1 MAKNRIKELRESSN
15 PKITLKE
22 LSEKL
27 KEKGLSFSDSQL
39 YYYEQGKRS
48 PRSKVADDF
57 WQALSEI
64 FDVSLAYVTGYDIDS
79 QKLTKNLDSLNSQT
93 KILSDEFKKDTGKAQ
108 NPTIKELKQY
118 VNGNQERKIN
128 EDIKQLNNIS
138 HNLNEINRKKLI
150 EYAKDLLKLQNF
162 EKEKEKAEDKK

>member
-1 MAKNRIKELRESSN
+1 MRKNRIKELRESSN

-48 PRSKVADDF
+48 PRTKVADDF

-64 FDVSLAYVTGYDIDS
+64 FNVSLGYVMGVEMGLVNI
-79 QKLTKNLDSLNSQT
+79 
-93 KILSDEFKKDTGKAQ
+93 FP
-108 NPTIKELKQY
+108 PTL
-118 VNGNQERKIN
+118 
-128 EDIKQLNNIS
+128 
-138 HNLNEINRKKLI
+138 
-150 EYAKDLLKLQNF
+150 
-162 EKEKEKAEDKK
+162 